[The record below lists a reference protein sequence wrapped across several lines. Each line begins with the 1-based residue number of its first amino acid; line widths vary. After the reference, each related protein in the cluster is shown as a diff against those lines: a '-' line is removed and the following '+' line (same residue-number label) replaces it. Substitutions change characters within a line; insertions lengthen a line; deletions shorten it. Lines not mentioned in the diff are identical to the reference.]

1 MHAALLQSNDPNSNA
16 SPALRVYD
24 DSAEDRVGEIV
35 ELLRDDHLP
44 GMTLYGQMQVEF
56 DRERRRLRHAVEL
69 VRTARSKLHEQ
80 FQRHELEQQ
89 RLLIAIREEWKTR
102 RHRLERELAAAA
114 LAKARAEVADERA
127 QQRHEAQREVAQI
140 VAEQQQIRDT
150 LLAEQNRFEAERDR
164 QTAEQQALTESV
176 RRDASEW
183 DARKAEADQ
192 QLHELQR
199 KLVEAELTIVQ
210 DRSEWTAERREWN
223 DQRQVAQGIIEE
235 LLAEV
240 EATKA
245 NEDQQQQHADMH
257 PQL

>member
-1 MHAALLQSNDPNSNA
+1 MHAALLQSNDPNPNA
-16 SPALRVYD
+16 APALRVYD
-24 DSAEDRVGEIV
+24 DTAEDRVGDIV

-44 GMTLYGQMQVEF
+44 GMSLYGQMQVEF
-56 DRERRRLRHAVEL
+56 DRDRRRLKHAVEL

-89 RLLIAIREEWKTR
+89 RLLTAIREEWRSR
-102 RHRLERELAAAA
+102 RHRLERELASAA

-127 QQRHEAQREVAQI
+127 RQRHEAQREVAQI
-140 VAEQQQIRDT
+140 VAEQRQIRDT
-150 LLAEQNRFEAERDR
+150 LLAEQERFEVVRD
-164 QTAEQQALTESV
+164 QQNAEQQALTESV
-176 RRDASEW
+176 RKDASEW
-183 DARKAEADQ
+183 ETRKAEADQ

-223 DQRQVAQGIIEE
+223 DQRQAAQGIIEE

-240 EATKA
+240 EATRTSETA
-245 NEDQQQQHADMH
+245 VAE
-257 PQL
+257 